1 MKFCLDARTATDH
14 FPGIGRYVSNL
25 ARAMV
30 NQLVGEEQLIVFRD
44 PSRLSQWELPA
55 ARPGQVTVIEAP
67 VSPFGFGQQFAI
79 PRMLRASGAGVY
91 HSPYY
96 LMPYFPGTP
105 TVVTLYDLIP
115 QLFPQVVSARAR
127 LLFQVTTRLAL
138 RAADQVITISEASR
152 RDLLAAYRL
161 NPAGGTVTA
170 IPLAPDP
177 IMRPQSAEELRR
189 VREKFGL
196 PERFVLYLGINKPH
210 KNLVRL
216 VEAWKMV
223 ETDAPLVIA
232 GAWDE
237 RYPQVKERVAALRLG
252 ERASTKRVRFL
263 GPVSNADQPGLY
275 AAATVFV
282 FPSLYEGFGL
292 PVIEAM
298 ACGTAVACANTSS
311 LPEAAGEAAILFD
324 PNQPDEM
331 AGSIQRL
338 LRDEN
343 LRDSLREK
351 GLVQAGKFSWERAA
365 VDTMSVYRT
374 LSEAS
379 QGA

>member
-30 NQLVGEEQLIVFRD
+30 DQLAGEEELIVFRA
-44 PSRLSQWELPA
+44 PAQTRASGWELPA
-55 ARPGQVTVIEAP
+55 ARAGCVTLLEAP
-67 VSPFGFGQQFAI
+67 VSPFGFGQQVVI

-96 LMPYFPGTP
+96 LMPYFSGLP

-115 QLFPQVVSARAR
+115 QLFPQVVSMRAR
-127 LLFQVTTRLAL
+127 GLFQLATRFAL
-138 RAADQVITISEASR
+138 RTADQVITISEASR
-152 RDLLAAYRL
+152 RDLLAAYGL
-161 NPAGGTVTA
+161 NPARVTA

-177 IMRPQSAEELRR
+177 VMRPQADAEKRR

-196 PERFVLYLGINKPH
+196 PKRFVLYLGINKPH

-223 ETDAPLVIA
+223 ATDVPLVIA
-232 GAWDE
+232 GAWDV
-237 RYPQVKERVAALRLG
+237 RYPQVKAQAAELG
-252 ERASTKRVRFL
+252 ERASGKRVRFL
-263 GPVSNADQPGLY
+263 GPISNADLPGLY
-275 AAATVFV
+275 ATATVFV

-298 ACGTAVACANTSS
+298 ACGTAVVCANTSS
-311 LPEAAGEAAILFD
+311 LPEAAGEAAMLFD
-324 PNQPDEM
+324 PTRTDEI
-331 AGSIQRL
+331 AQALSKL
-338 LRDEN
+338 LQNEP
-343 LRDSLREK
+343 LRQEMSRR
-351 GLVQAGKFSWERAA
+351 GLEQAQKFTWAQVA
-365 VDTMSVYRT
+365 KATLAVYRAFSHKT
-374 LSEAS
+374 
-379 QGA
+379 

>member
-30 NQLVGEEQLIVFRD
+30 EQLGLGEELIVFRA
-44 PSRLSQWELPA
+44 PVETRWTLPA
-55 ARPGQVTVIEAP
+55 PRAGVTVIEVP
-67 VSPFGFGQQFAI
+67 VSPFGVGQQLAL
-79 PRMLRASGAGVY
+79 PRLLRGVDVY

-96 LMPYFPGTP
+96 LMPYVPGVP

-127 LLFQVTTRLAL
+127 FLFQVTTRLAL
-138 RAADQVITISEASR
+138 RAARQVVTISEASR

-161 NPAGGTVTA
+161 NPARVTA

-177 IMRPQSAEELRR
+177 VMRPQSDAEAAR

-196 PERFVLYLGINKPH
+196 PKRFGLYLGINKPH
-210 KNLVRL
+210 KNLARL
-216 VEAWKMV
+216 VEAWAQV
-223 ETDAPLVIA
+223 RTDAPLVIA
-232 GAWDE
+232 GAWDD
-237 RYPQVKERVAALRLG
+237 RYPEVKAQAAALG
-252 ERASTKRVRFL
+252 ERVRFL

-311 LPEAAGEAAILFD
+311 LPEAAGDAAVLFEPTRVED
-324 PNQPDEM
+324 IAAALGRVWEDE
-331 AGSIQRL
+331 RL
-338 LRDEN
+338 RAM
-343 LRDSLREK
+343 LRER
-351 GLVQAGKFSWERAA
+351 GLAQAKRFTWER
-365 VDTMSVYRT
+365 VGEET
-374 LSEAS
+374 LSIYRAFS
-379 QGA
+379 HKT

>member
-1 MKFCLDARTATDH
+1 MRFCLDARTATDH

-30 NQLVGEEQLIVFRD
+30 DELAGDEQLIVLRD
-44 PSRLSQWELPA
+44 PTQPSRWELPA
-55 ARPGQVTVIEAP
+55 ARPGKVTVIEAP
-67 VSPFGFGQQFAI
+67 VSPFGFDQQVAI
-79 PRMLRASGAGVY
+79 PRMLLANRVGVY

-96 LMPYFPGTP
+96 LMPYFPGLP

-115 QLFPQVVSARAR
+115 QFFPRVVSARAR
-127 LLFQVTTRLAL
+127 WLFQLTTRLAL

-152 RDLLAAYRL
+152 KDLLTAYWL
-161 NPAGGTVTA
+161 DPARVTA

-177 IMRPQSAEELRR
+177 AMRPQTAGEQRR
-189 VREKFGL
+189 VREKFEL
-196 PERFVLYLGINKPH
+196 PERFMLYLGINKPH

-232 GAWDE
+232 GAWDN
-237 RYPQVKERVAALRLG
+237 RYPQIKERVATLKLG
-252 ERASTKRVRFL
+252 ERVRFL

-298 ACGTAVACANTSS
+298 ACGTAVACAKTSS
-311 LPEAAGEAAILFD
+311 MPEAAGEAALLFD
-324 PNQPDEM
+324 PARTEEIAASLSQLLKDE
-331 AGSIQRL
+331 GLREL
-338 LRDEN
+338 LRVTGLEQAKKFTWEQAA
-343 LRDSLREK
+343 RETMK
-351 GLVQAGKFSWERAA
+351 IYRKFSR
-365 VDTMSVYRT
+365 
-374 LSEAS
+374 
-379 QGA
+379 

>member
-25 ARAMV
+25 ARAMG
-30 NQLVGEEQLIVFRD
+30 NELARGEALIVLGTPVHRSLA
-44 PSRLSQWELPA
+44 PTRWELPA
-55 ARPGQVTVIEAP
+55 NQPGRVTVIEAAA
-67 VSPFGFGQQFAI
+67 SPFGFQQQIDI
-79 PRMLRASGAGVY
+79 PRTLRANGVGVY

-96 LMPYFPGTP
+96 LMPYFPGLP

-127 LLFQVTTRLAL
+127 ALFQFATRLAL
-138 RAADQVITISEASR
+138 RTADQVITISEASR

-161 NPAGGTVTA
+161 NPTRVTA

-177 IMRPQSAEELRR
+177 VMRPQTEEEKRR

-210 KNLVRL
+210 KNLGRL
-216 VEAWKMV
+216 VAAWQQV
-223 ETDAPLVIA
+223 ATDAPLVIA

-237 RYPQVKERVAALRLG
+237 RYPEVKAQAADWG
-252 ERASTKRVRFL
+252 ARVRFL
-263 GPVSNADQPGLY
+263 GPISNADQPGLY

-311 LPEAAGEAAILFD
+311 LPEAAGEAAVLFD
-324 PNQPDEM
+324 PTRVGEI
-331 AGSIQRL
+331 AEALSEL
-338 LRDEN
+338 LANEEKRG
-343 LRDSLREK
+343 RLREK
-351 GLVQAGKFSWERAA
+351 GLAQARQFTWEETARK
-365 VDTMSVYRT
+365 TLEIYRT
-374 LSEAS
+374 LS
-379 QGA
+379 G

>member
-25 ARAMV
+25 ARAMGD
-30 NQLVGEEQLIVFRD
+30 QLAEGEQLIVFRS
-44 PSRLSQWELPA
+44 PAQTRWTLPTSRA
-55 ARPGQVTVIEAP
+55 GQVSLIETP
-67 VSPFGFGQQFAI
+67 VSPFGLGQQFI
-79 PRMLRASGAGVY
+79 LPRMLKANGVDVY

-96 LMPYFPGTP
+96 LMPYVPGVP

-115 QLFPQVVSARAR
+115 QLFPQVVSAQVR
-127 LLFQVTTRLAL
+127 LLFQVATRLAL
-138 RAADQVITISEASR
+138 RAADQVVTISEASR

-161 NPAGGTVTA
+161 NPARVTA

-177 IMRPQSAEELRR
+177 VFHPQPDAETAR

-196 PERFVLYLGINKPH
+196 PERFGLYLGINKPH
-210 KNLVRL
+210 KNLARL
-216 VEAWKMV
+216 VDAWAQV
-223 ETDAPLVIA
+223 RTDAPLVIA

-237 RYPQVKERVAALRLG
+237 RYPQVKEQAAALG
-252 ERASTKRVRFL
+252 DRVKFL

-298 ACGTAVACANTSS
+298 ACGTAVVCANTSS
-311 LPEAAGEAAILFD
+311 LPEAAGGAAVLFD
-324 PNQPDEM
+324 PTRVDDLAAALGRVLEDEGVRAAM
-331 AGSIQRL
+331 
-338 LRDEN
+338 
-343 LRDSLREK
+343 REK
-351 GLVQAGKFSWERAA
+351 GVVQARQFTWARVALKTLEIYRAFSHK
-365 VDTMSVYRT
+365 T
-374 LSEAS
+374 
-379 QGA
+379 

>member
-1 MKFCLDARTATDH
+1 MRFCLDARTATDH

-30 NQLVGEEQLIVFRD
+30 DQLAGGEELIVFHD
-44 PSRLSQWELPA
+44 PAQASRWTLPA
-55 ARPGQVTVIEAP
+55 SRAGVKVIETP
-67 VSPFGFGQQFAI
+67 VSPFGFVQQTAI
-79 PRMLRASGAGVY
+79 PRLLRGVEVY

-96 LMPYFPGTP
+96 LMPYFPGVP

-127 LLFQVTTRLAL
+127 VLFQVTTRLAL
-138 RAADQVITISEASR
+138 RAARQVVTISEASR
-152 RDLLAAYRL
+152 RDLLAVYKLDPVR
-161 NPAGGTVTA
+161 VTA

-177 IMRPQSAEELRR
+177 VMRPQPDAETAR

-196 PERFVLYLGINKPH
+196 PERFGLYLGINKPH
-210 KNLVRL
+210 KNLARL
-216 VEAWKMV
+216 VEAWGQV
-223 ETDAPLVIA
+223 RTEAPLVIA

-237 RYPQVKERVAALRLG
+237 RYPEVKAQAALG
-252 ERASTKRVRFL
+252 ARVRFL

-298 ACGTAVACANTSS
+298 ACGTAVVCANTSS
-311 LPEAAGEAAILFD
+311 LPEAAGDAAVLFEPTRVEAIAEALGRVWE
-324 PNQPDEM
+324 DE
-331 AGSIQRL
+331 G
-338 LRDEN
+338 LRA
-343 LRDSLREK
+343 SLREK
-351 GLVQAGKFSWERAA
+351 GLAQAQRFTWER
-365 VDTMSVYRT
+365 VGKETLEIYRAIG
-374 LSEAS
+374 E
-379 QGA
+379 

>member
-25 ARAMV
+25 ARALV
-30 NQLVGEEQLIVFRD
+30 DQLAAGEALIVLRD
-44 PSRLSQWELPA
+44 PGQTTRWELPA
-55 ARPGQVTVIEAP
+55 PRAGKVALIDVP
-67 VSPFGFGQQFAI
+67 VSPFGLGQQFAI
-79 PRMLRASGAGVY
+79 PRLLRANGVGVY

-96 LMPYFPGTP
+96 LMPYVPGLP
-105 TVVTLYDLIP
+105 TVVTVYDLIP

-127 LLFQVTTRLAL
+127 LFFQVTTRLAL
-138 RAADQVITISEASR
+138 RAADQVITISEASQ

-161 NPAGGTVTA
+161 DPTRVTA

-177 IMRPQSAEELRR
+177 VMRPQAGAEIAR

-210 KNLVRL
+210 KNLLRL
-216 VEAWKMV
+216 VEAWKQV
-223 ETDAPLVIA
+223 ATDAILVIA
-232 GAWDE
+232 GVWDE
-237 RYPQVKERVAALRLG
+237 RYPEVKKAAAALG
-252 ERASTKRVRFL
+252 ERVRFL

-282 FPSLYEGFGL
+282 LPSLYEGFGL

-311 LPEAAGEAAILFD
+311 LPEAAGDAAVVFD
-324 PNQPDEM
+324 PNQTQEMVIVLTQVLQDE
-331 AGSIQRL
+331 GLRDHLRKLSIEQARRFTWERVASETLMVYRRL
-338 LRDEN
+338 L
-343 LRDSLREK
+343 
-351 GLVQAGKFSWERAA
+351 FI
-365 VDTMSVYRT
+365 
-374 LSEAS
+374 
-379 QGA
+379 